1 MFDLEDFLLFSVGL
15 APAYSASLHGQ
26 NLGPRMKNFRE
37 GNTLAYFVRIKK
49 SVIKLKLVWALTLL
63 IKYLI

>member
-1 MFDLEDFLLFSVGL
+1 MFELDYFVQFSVGL

-49 SVIKLKLVWALTLL
+49 SVMKLILMRALTLL
-63 IKYLI
+63 MKYLI